1 MAQVSIGS
9 ISTGTLRAEDLLEA
23 FAAELQERIRATTW
37 ADRGDPSVHERLVFD
52 AQNRYYLD
60 DGRDEREEEASDLVS
75 ELSTALNEYCP
86 PFVYFG
92 ALEGD
97 GADYGFWPDV
107 DALEEAMREARSSG
121 MADDATVYLGDYGVM
136 VQVSDHGNILVMD
149 MDRRELWS
157 CV

>member
-1 MAQVSIGS
+1 MARVNIGS
-9 ISTGTLRAEDLLEA
+9 ISTGTLRTEDLLEA
-23 FAAELQERIRATTW
+23 FASELDERIRASTW
-37 ADRGDPSVHERLVFD
+37 AERGDPKAHERLVFD

-60 DGRDEREEEASDLVS
+60 NGRDEREEEASELVS
-75 ELSTALNEYCP
+75 ALSTALNAYCP

-97 GADYGFWPDV
+97 GADFGFWPDV
-107 DALEEAMREARSSG
+107 DVLSLALQYEAEDT
-121 MADDATVYLGDYGVM
+121 ADADTKYLPDANVL
-136 VQVSDHGNILVMD
+136 VQVSDHGNIMVMD